1 MAKKQTV
8 KKVKRSK
15 RQPNVEFAVN
25 GCLVTMTYSEWEK
38 QCQKWKEKQ
47 FVFHKDYL
55 EDVQYMLSQ
64 SYDFSSCHFY
74 TSDGYAVDVKFF
86 LDLGIE
92 YIGCSVF
99 HLNDICP
106 YIMLNNKNF
115 IVVEKNEKYM
125 LDYASV
131 RKEKM
136 YMTDDYNDALSKML
150 VYYRNDDNK
159 HIRLE
164 KKDLKFEYID
174 DYVVMTFTRLCRKET
189 LVASGVVEKENYSID
204 YFYLFHKEYADEL
217 KDLYSYE
224 IGSKYKPNSVW
235 HNGCREIEKA
245 SESFVFRKQN
255 NISSLIGL
263 KDICNYIA
271 LTEDGYV
278 VVRKGNWNKSDIAD
292 YSTTF
297 DNLDDALEMLES
309 L

>member
-38 QCQKWKEKQ
+38 RTQKWKEKQ

-64 SYDFSSCHFY
+64 SYEFSSCHFY

-86 LDLGIE
+86 MDLGID
-92 YIGCSVF
+92 YIGCTVF

-115 IVVEKNEKYM
+115 IVVEKNDKYM
-125 LDYASV
+125 LDYSNV

-174 DYVVMTFTRLCRKET
+174 DYVVMTFTSLYRKEI
-189 LVASGVVEKENYSID
+189 LVASGLVEKENYSID

-217 KDLYSYE
+217 KDLYCYGLS
-224 IGSKYKPNSVW
+224 SKYKPNSVW
-235 HNGCREIEKA
+235 HKSGRPLISTSAGFE
-245 SESFVFRKQN
+245 FRKQDSIN
-255 NISSLIGL
+255 SLMNL
-263 KDICNYIA
+263 KDVCNYIA

-278 VVRKGNWNKSDIAD
+278 VVRKGNWKSFDIDD